1 MPALTGV
8 LNSIADGGIVNPY
21 ISTDLNS
28 YAQDYWPPYA
38 TDRSASP
45 SGAVVR
51 HLPTES
57 NSRALSGAVT
67 PSFRGDY
74 YDRVHFTPAVMNFGN
89 ILEQQSRQL
98 YVWNAWL
105 SLSTVT
111 GQTSTDALVYI
122 DPLPGVLQPL
132 EEVLTACVAL
142 PGGIDNLVDDVV
154 ALQFLERVDAY
165 LPVLGTRVA
174 VLPYQPRT
182 QWQEVHE
189 WLTNV
194 IVSYDGSEQRV
205 KVRSQ
210 PRITVEAQYPI
221 PPRELQRANNIVYGW
236 IRGNWAVPL
245 WTDATLASP
254 VVSGATTITLNDV
267 DSLIQGAA
275 EVFIWQ
281 SYDLYETVQVDS
293 FAGNVLTTMNPVANN
308 YSRPIVI
315 PLVNGTTNTG
325 IVRNTDGFTSDIKS
339 TYRLTKQIA
348 VEGIV
353 PAQYAGHDIYF
364 DEQLLPNSGKV
375 TEDMLTRFDEVTNRI
390 ANSRFITPWANT
402 KQSRIY
408 TVYNRT
414 KSETYAFKKWLAR
427 RSGKF
432 RPFWTPSFEADFT
445 ITQTGTISNSLVFR
459 SNGYELY
466 ASARKHIAVKLKS
479 GSWLTREVM
488 SYQANP
494 NNTSSIT
501 LDANLNIDSTD
512 IEMVCYLGLKRLDTD
527 RVEIY
532 FPGNGQ
538 SFASLR
544 IVEIEP

>member
-1 MPALTGV
+1 MAALTGEVRIGGTGGAVNV
-8 LNSIADGGIVNPY
+8 LITSE
-21 ISTDLNS
+21 LNS
-28 YAQDYWPPYA
+28 YAQDYWPAYA
-38 TDRSASP
+38 SEQLSSP
-45 SGAVVR
+45 RGTLTSN
-51 HLPTES
+51 LPVSSPGETITGRVG
-57 NSRALSGAVT
+57 NSYRL
-67 PSFRGDY
+67 DY
-74 YDRVHFTPAVMNFGN
+74 YDRVHFTPQVLNFGN
-89 ILEQQSRQL
+89 ILERQTRQV

-105 SLSTVT
+105 TSSTVN
-111 GQTSTDALVYI
+111 GQLTTDSLVYL
-122 DPLPGVLQPL
+122 DPLPGELHAL
-132 EEVLTACVAL
+132 EEVLTYCIAL
-142 PGGIDNLVDDVV
+142 PGGLDNLLDDSIS
-154 ALQFLERVDAY
+154 LQFDERDDAV
-165 LPVLGTRVA
+165 LPVFGTRVA
-174 VLPYQPRT
+174 VLPYQPKS
-182 QWQEVHE
+182 QWQETHE
-189 WLTNV
+189 WMTNV
-194 IVSYDGSEQRV
+194 ITSYNGSEQRV
-205 KVRSQ
+205 KLRTL
-210 PRITVEAQYPI
+210 PRITIDAEYPI
-221 PPRELQRANNIVYGW
+221 PPSELQRANNIVYGW
-236 IRGNWAVPL
+236 VRGPWAIPL

-364 DEQLLPNSGKV
+364 DEQLLPNSGNV

-414 KSETYAFKKWLAR
+414 KSETYEFKKWLAR

-432 RPFWTPSFEADFT
+432 RSFWTPSFEPDF
-445 ITQTGTISNSLVFR
+445 ILTQTGSITDALVFK
-459 SNGYELY
+459 SNGYDLY
-466 ASARKHIAVKLKS
+466 ASAREHIAVKLTD
-479 GSWLTREVM
+479 GNWLTRRVT

-494 NNTSSIT
+494 DNTTSIGLNAS
-501 LDANLNIDSTD
+501 LDIDRD
-512 IEMVCYLGLKRLDTD
+512 EIEMVCYLGLKRLDTD
-527 RVEIY
+527 RVELY
-532 FPGNGQ
+532 YPGNGQ

-544 IVEIEP
+544 IVEISP